1 MTDAMNRNRVL
12 IIIPAFNEQDTILK
26 TVASLGRYIDS
37 QKAGL
42 QMDYVVVND
51 GSKDRTEALLE
62 ENRIPHICLLQNLG
76 IGGAVQTG
84 YRYAGA
90 HGYGFAVQFDGD
102 GQHDPTYLETIL
114 EPLMRGEADL
124 CIGSRFCSADSS
136 AFKSTAAR
144 RAGIKIIS
152 FMIKLVTGRRIYDPT
167 SGFRAVNR
175 KLIEHFSEMYP
186 AEYPEPES
194 IVEVLKLGYQV
205 EERPV
210 SMNERSGGQ
219 SSIRALKTV
228 YYMMSVCLSILLAG
242 LKGKKDLR

>member
-26 TVASLGRYIDS
+26 TVASLGRYIES

-42 QMDYVVVND
+42 QIDYVVVND

-62 ENRIPHICLLQNLG
+62 ENHIPHICLLQNLG
-76 IGGAVQTG
+76 IGG
-84 YRYAGA
+84 
-90 HGYGFAVQFDGD
+90 AVQFDGD

-124 CIGSRFCSADSS
+124 CIGSRFCSVDSS